1 MSAPDFA
8 DFARPREPCDPD
20 GTTDFAVFAD
30 FAHVASNCAVPL
42 CHMRVARSQSGD
54 AKTRQAKQDRK
65 QATCIAHPTAAPP
78 LPFVFAL
85 TPTDTSRHDMG
96 SRPDARG
103 DQGHAEQYIR
113 WGCVPGPVH
122 VGHNEGPCVTAPAK
136 ECDRLSFIGCM
147 ESAVPRAEARP
158 FVEAMISRWCRR
170 TRPLRIGPLQR
181 HGDECVPM
189 TGCVIGKSSIRG
201 QLPSMGLI
209 CGPRQ
214 AGWAGNV
221 RDRKCNAPRCGA
233 GLGSPST
240 RNSLGPTGHR
250 PGPFF
255 RLRETPG
262 SRSRC
267 DAGWAGAVVSV
278 AGMVPAKTLPI
289 IAKWRDHGGLMGE
302 KGQCGSLVRDAG

>member
-1 MSAPDFA
+1 MSSAEFA
-8 DFARPREPCDPD
+8 DFARPRKPCDPK
-20 GTTDFAVFAD
+20 GTTDFAGFAD
-30 FAHVASNCAVPL
+30 FAQGASKSVVPL
-42 CHMRVARSQSGD
+42 CHMRLAQSQSGD
-54 AKTRQAKQDRK
+54 AKTRQAKQDLK
-65 QATCIAHPTAAPP
+65 QATCIAHPMAGQSMAVWVCSDADGYLPP
-78 LPFVFAL
+78 RHGFA
-85 TPTDTSRHDMG
+85 TRCSKG
-96 SRPDARG
+96 SRPRRAKKS
-103 DQGHAEQYIR
+103 
-113 WGCVPGPVH
+113 PVSSY
-122 VGHNEGPCVTAPAK
+122 GPCVTAPAK

-158 FVEAMISRWCRR
+158 FVDAMISRWCRR
-170 TRPLRIGPLQR
+170 TRALRIGQLQR

-189 TGCVIGKSSIRG
+189 AGCAIGKSSIRS

-233 GLGSPST
+233 GLGSHST

-255 RLRETPG
+255 RLPETPG

-289 IAKWRDHGGLMGE
+289 IASCWRDHGEIMGE
-302 KGQCGSLVRDAG
+302 NRNRE